1 MIYVTHDYKTKE
13 FESEQDAYRYITE
26 DMNRQNLSYREV
38 YNHSDEEVQV
48 IVFQYYTLYMETY
61 IVHRQFDL
69 RDRRLNHE

>member
-13 FESEQDAYRYITE
+13 FESEQDARRYIID

-38 YNHSDEEVQV
+38 YNHSDEAVQV

-69 RDRRLNHE
+69 RDRRLNHD